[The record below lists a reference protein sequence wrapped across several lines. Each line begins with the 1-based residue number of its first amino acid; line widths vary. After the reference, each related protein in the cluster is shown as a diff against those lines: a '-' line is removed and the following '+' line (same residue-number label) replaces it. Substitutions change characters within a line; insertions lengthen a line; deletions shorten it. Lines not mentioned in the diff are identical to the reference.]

1 MRFPSIKVCYFLG
14 FFICAAMIGFALHLE
29 YADNLLPCPLCQLQR
44 IIFCIIGIL
53 FFLAMLTPVKRIT
66 TIVYGFVIALFSSCG
81 FLLAGRQI
89 YLQHL
94 PAGTQES
101 CGAGLTYLFK
111 VFSVNQALMMAI
123 KGSGEC
129 AKVVWRFLG
138 LNIAEWSFVIFA
150 LLAILALVQIARI
163 RKI

>member
-1 MRFPSIKVCYFLG
+1 MKFPSIKICYFFG
-14 FFICAAMIGFALHLE
+14 FIVCAAMIGFALHLE

-44 IIFCIIGIL
+44 IVLGIIGIL

-66 TIVYGFVIALFSSCG
+66 ILIYGFTISVFSTCG

-94 PAGTQES
+94 PSGVQES
-101 CGAGLTYLFK
+101 CGAGLSYLFK

-123 KGSGEC
+123 KGTGEC

-138 LNIAEWSFVIFA
+138 LNIAEWSFIVFV
-150 LLAILALVQIARI
+150 LLAVLALVQIARI